1 VLILFPS
8 ELSESKK
15 VDSAFLEECR
25 AAESAGHDVGLINQD
40 ELDAGNFQRAVARVL
55 GAGEEAVNLLTEV
68 ALENVLN
75 IVMNN
80 FPPECKV
87 SEYLDDIL
95 VTLDSCQSDFGD
107 YKVVKE
113 TVEVNTLEMEVLR
126 AKWHAQLAQ
135 DFKDW
140 DQSERDQ
147 KEKEERA
154 QLTKL
159 KAKYE

>member
-1 VLILFPS
+1 MSKHRPKPEPDLTKKVTWKIYCGS
-8 ELSESKK
+8 ECSDTFSKK
-15 VDSAFLEECR
+15 
-25 AAESAGHDVGLINQD
+25 
-40 ELDAGNFQRAVARVL
+40 
-55 GAGEEAVNLLTEV
+55 EEAVNLLTEV